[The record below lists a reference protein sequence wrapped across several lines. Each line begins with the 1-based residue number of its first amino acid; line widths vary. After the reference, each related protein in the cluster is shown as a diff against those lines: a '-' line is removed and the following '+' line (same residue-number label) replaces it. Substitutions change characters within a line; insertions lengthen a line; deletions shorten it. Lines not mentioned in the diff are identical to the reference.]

1 MNYNFRLNQNIL
13 DLVHLTCSK
22 HENNAN
28 GEIFIKSSLQI
39 YESR

>member
-13 DLVHLTCSK
+13 DLVHLTCSQ
-22 HENNAN
+22 HENSAN
-28 GEIFIKSSLQI
+28 GEIFMQSSLQI